1 MKSCKKNWR
10 PGTRRWCSA
19 RARPYDDVE
28 NFPNKFT
35 AEYLFLINHSHS
47 SIPRI
52 TQPALDRRAELDKQW
67 AGLKARGETLLNT
80 KIPAYNTKLWE
91 KGIGAIRN

>member
-1 MKSCKKNWR
+1 M
-10 PGTRRWCSA
+10 
-19 RARPYDDVE
+19 
-28 NFPNKFT
+28 
-35 AEYLFLINHSHS
+35 INHSHS

-91 KGIGAIRN
+91 KGDWCDKELSHQPIDLGLIGLPDGDLVVFQ